1 MTAVTPS
8 RKLLTPS
15 EVMTT
20 VMTMVISPVKRKRAN
35 RNIPR
40 PELRERIGQAAS
52 RLFKEHGFDSVSVE
66 QIVAAAGVSK
76 GTFFNFF
83 PTKSDALIVYYTEL
97 DDRLAELRNHLDA
110 SEPLSALERFF
121 AQAEELFRGEGS
133 LVETLMRAIWYH
145 PSLMHADLESAAGDR
160 GGFAAFFARARAAGT
175 ISQEADPVVV
185 ADAMGDLWSGS
196 VLRWLAEGRRF
207 DLAASVSP
215 KLRLL
220 FSGLA
225 PKQSK

>member
-1 MTAVTPS
+1 VENY
-8 RKLLTPS
+8 LTPAS
-15 EVMTT
+15 VMTRVIT
-20 VMTMVISPVKRKRAN
+20 MVMTIVMKAVRRRRAN
-35 RNIPR
+35 RAVPR
-40 PELRERIGQAAS
+40 NQLKERIGQAAS

-66 QIVAAAGVSK
+66 QIAAAAGVSK

-83 PTKSDALIVYYTEL
+83 PTKADALIVYYSEL
-97 DDRLAELRNHLDA
+97 DGRLAELRNDLDA
-110 SEPLSALERFF
+110 SEPLSTLERFF
-121 AQAEELFRGEGS
+121 ARAEGLLRGEGAV
-133 LVETLMRAIWYH
+133 VETLMRAIWSH
-145 PSLMHADLESAAGDR
+145 PSLMNADLESAASDR

-175 ISQEADPVVV
+175 ISEEGDPVVA

-196 VLRWLAEGRRF
+196 VLRWVADGRRV

-225 PKQSK
+225 PKQSR